1 MTVESWD
8 ETFQELQRTYLV
20 GAQERMEQLY
30 RELDAL
36 AHHPGDAGVLA
47 KIRACFHGFAGS
59 GGTFGFAA
67 VSEAGS
73 EGEETCDRI
82 LRERSD
88 SPPSDLSAL
97 RRVAGVLRAALG
109 PREEEVASP
118 AEPASPSAGPRG
130 EAVVLDEDPAFR
142 VSLSGL
148 LEREGLSV
156 RAFGTVSE
164 ARAALV
170 DRTPDLLVTA
180 ITLPDGPG
188 ASVIESL
195 REQPRGQSAFVAVV
209 GSGTGF
215 LDKVEVVTS
224 GADLFVEK
232 PVDLDAFARQLR
244 LALEP
249 RETETPRILSV
260 EDDPY
265 HAGFIRAVLE
275 PAGFEVRNVADP
287 SRLEVEAASF
297 RPDLFLMDVNLPGAR
312 GYDVVRFLRR
322 DPRFATLPVIFL
334 TVEGRDQAR
343 IASLRAGGDDHLVK
357 PVAPGLLVSTVA
369 ARLERAR
376 LLKGLLVRDGL
387 TGLLTH
393 TAFLERARAAAAA
406 AERRPGRPVTLVILD
421 LDHFK
426 EVNDVWGHPVGDR
439 VLAALGLFLRRRLRA
454 SDTIGR
460 IGGDEFALL
469 FEELSGDDT
478 LRLVRRLLSEF
489 ESLEHRSDD
498 GQVFHCSFSAG
509 IALLEAAAMTLES
522 WRRTADGALYEA
534 KAAGRHRVELARR
547 TAGGAVRRGNE

>member
-1 MTVESWD
+1 MNVESWN
-8 ETFQELQRTYLV
+8 ETFRELQRTYLV
-20 GAQERMEQLY
+20 GARERMARLS

-36 AHHPGDAGVLA
+36 ASRPGDAGALA
-47 KIRACFHGFAGS
+47 EVRACFHGFAGS
-59 GGTFGFAA
+59 GGTFGFPA

-73 EGEETCDRI
+73 EGEETCERI
-82 LRERSD
+82 HRERSD
-88 SPPSDLSAL
+88 AFPSDLAAL
-97 RRVAGVLRAALG
+97 RRVADAVRAALG
-109 PREEEVASP
+109 PREEEAAPPGES
-118 AEPASPSAGPRG
+118 ASPSAAPRG

-142 VSLSGL
+142 VALSGL

-156 RAFGTVSE
+156 QAFSTVSE
-164 ARAALV
+164 TRTALA

-195 REQPRGQSAFVAVV
+195 REQPRGQSTFVAVV

-232 PVDLDAFARQLR
+232 PVDLDAFARRLR

-249 RETETPRILSV
+249 QDTETPRILSV
-260 EDDPY
+260 EDDPH
-265 HAGFIRAVLE
+265 HAGLVQAILE
-275 PAGFEVRNVADP
+275 PAGFEVRTVADP
-287 SRLEVEAASF
+287 SRLEAEAASF

-312 GYDVVRFLRR
+312 GYDLVRFLRR
-322 DPRFATLPVIFL
+322 DARFATLPVIFL

-343 IASLRAGGDDHLVK
+343 IAALRAGGDDHLVK

-393 TAFLERARAAAAA
+393 TAFLERARAAVAA

-426 EVNDVWGHPVGDR
+426 AVNDMWGHPVGDR
-439 VLAALGLFLRRRLRA
+439 VLAALGLFLRQRLRA

-460 IGGDEFALL
+460 IGGEEFALL

-489 ESLEHRSDD
+489 ESLAHRTDD
-498 GQVFHCSFSAG
+498 GRVFHVSFSAG
-509 IALLEAAAMTLES
+509 IALLNSPAMTLES
-522 WRRTADGALYEA
+522 WRRAADAALYEA
-534 KAAGRHRVELARR
+534 KAAGRHRVEIARR
-547 TAGGAVRRGNE
+547 TA